1 MYIEQF
7 DRKTYLWGSVYGL
20 IFCFLQIFGGNLLSK
35 INLDVISNNLTFGV
49 YGLLFICSIVCFSKL
64 LVNSICKFH
73 AKYIEKMV
81 VIGFI
86 TFFSI
91 VICGIAIELIG
102 VANSNEEEIE
112 AALKSDNLNYV
123 LTAIAAVLFAPITEE
138 LFFRFFVYRSIEK
151 INPVISHIC
160 VALLF
165 GFFHVWDY
173 ILIEKSYIQ
182 LINMLPYICM
192 SLGFSILYQKS
203 KNIWYP
209 ISLHSVINL
218 LAVIM

>member
-1 MYIEQF
+1 
-7 DRKTYLWGSVYGL
+7 
-20 IFCFLQIFGGNLLSK
+20 
-35 INLDVISNNLTFGV
+35 
-49 YGLLFICSIVCFSKL
+49 
-64 LVNSICKFH
+64 
-73 AKYIEKMV
+73 MV